1 MIYISMTPDQRAIT
15 WGNEHWAKKS
25 GREYAAFEALP
36 DGTGILKTD
45 LKTLWWEEPP
55 APEPPPP
62 HKDTPIELEQQ
73 HLTEMEQDLIAV
85 SQTVTDSELSTIE
98 QGQAQTDL
106 EIMILGG

>member
-1 MIYISMTPDQRAIT
+1 MIWISKRSDGVAVV
-15 WGNEHWAKKS
+15 WHDEGWAKKS
-25 GREYAAFEALP
+25 GREYTAFEALP

-45 LKTLWWEEPP
+45 LRSLWWEEPP